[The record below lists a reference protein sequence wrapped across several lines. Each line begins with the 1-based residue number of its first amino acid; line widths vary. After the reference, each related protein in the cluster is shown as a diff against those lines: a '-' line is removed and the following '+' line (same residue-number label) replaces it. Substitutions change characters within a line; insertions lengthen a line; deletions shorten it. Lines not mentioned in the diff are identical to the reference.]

1 MKTAFASRRKARV
14 VGQDNEDVT
23 QSAGTTSEGE
33 SQEDSSGPVVRRPS
47 SRPKHRSALHL
58 SFGPGGTSM
67 TEDGTPA
74 SEVFTPKKSSL
85 SRQAISQNALR
96 KSLAAS
102 DRVPLRQSEDRPSY
116 SAAHLNELKTSTPS
130 TPKDLKSL
138 SDVESSTTQTL
149 DVASKFGT
157 DYTTRNPAIPTDAEI
172 LEKKLRR
179 ARLAK
184 EQKYKPRHSSSESD
198 GEREIG
204 DERLDSDDDEFRNNA
219 NTISLFPARSKHP
232 ETRLVR
238 DDEDIM
244 EDFDSFVEDGGITLG
259 RKAER
264 EQKARR
270 KAEMADLI
278 AEAERQSSSA
288 ESDDSEVERRAEY
301 EAAQTRKGM
310 DGMRLNEG
318 SEWGGGG
325 TGRIARTPPRITPLP
340 TLGGCLERMRERLAK
355 AEYAR
360 TQKVKEL
367 EGVERERRE
376 IAEREVEIQRLLK
389 ETGERYDSLIAE
401 ARIPPVNGTNIERGL
416 ESLGQTSPAQTASS

>member
-1 MKTAFASRRKARV
+1 
-14 VGQDNEDVT
+14 
-23 QSAGTTSEGE
+23 
-33 SQEDSSGPVVRRPS
+33 
-47 SRPKHRSALHL
+47 
-58 SFGPGGTSM
+58 M

-74 SEVFTPKKSSL
+74 TEVFTPKKSNL

-102 DRVPLRQSEDRPSY
+102 DRVPIRQPEDRPSY
-116 SAAHLNELKTSTPS
+116 NAAHLNELKTSTPS
-130 TPKDLKSL
+130 TPKDLRCL
-138 SDVESSTTQTL
+138 SDVETTMTQTL
-149 DVASKFGT
+149 DMASKFGI
-157 DYTTRNPAIPTDAEI
+157 DYTARNSAIPTDAEI

-184 EQKYKPRHSSSESD
+184 EQKYKTRHSSSESD
-198 GEREIG
+198 DERELG

-219 NTISLFPARSKHP
+219 NNISLLPARSKHP

-244 EDFDSFVEDGGITLG
+244 EDFDSFVEDGGITLS

-264 EQKARR
+264 EQKARK

-288 ESDDSEVERRAEY
+288 ESDDSEIERRAEY

-355 AEYAR
+355 VEYSR

-367 EGVERERRE
+367 EDVERERRE

-389 ETGERYDSLIAE
+389 ETGERYDSLMAE
-401 ARIPPVNGTNIERGL
+401 AGIQAANGTNMERGL
-416 ESLGQTSPAQTASS
+416 ENLGQTSPAQAISS

>member
-1 MKTAFASRRKARV
+1 MKTSFASRRKIRV

-23 QSAGTTSEGE
+23 RFVSEGE
-33 SQEDSSGPVVRRPS
+33 SQEDSSVPVVRRPS

-58 SFGPGGTSM
+58 SFGTGGTSM

-102 DRVPLRQSEDRPSY
+102 DHIPVCQSEDRPSY
-116 SAAHLNELKTSTPS
+116 NAAHLNELKTSTPS

-138 SDVESSTTQTL
+138 SDVESSRTQNI
-149 DVASKFGT
+149 DVASKFGIDHT
-157 DYTTRNPAIPTDAEI
+157 SRNPAIPTDAEI

-184 EQKYKPRHSSSESD
+184 EQKYKTRDSSSESD
-198 GEREIG
+198 DEREIG
-204 DERLDSDDDEFRNNA
+204 DERLDSDDDEFRDNA
-219 NTISLFPARSKHP
+219 NTISLLPARSKHP

-244 EDFDSFVEDGGITLG
+244 EDFDSFVEDGGITIG

-264 EQKARR
+264 EQKARK

-278 AEAERQSSSA
+278 AQAERQSSSA
-288 ESDDSEVERRAEY
+288 ESDDSEIERRADY

-310 DGMRLNEG
+310 DGIRLNEG
-318 SEWGGGG
+318 DEWDGGEI
-325 TGRIARTPPRITPLP
+325 GRIARTPPRITPLP

-355 AEYAR
+355 VEYSR
-360 TQKVKEL
+360 SQKVKEL
-367 EGVERERRE
+367 EDVEQEKRE

-389 ETGERYDSLIAE
+389 ETGERYDSLIAQ
-401 ARIPPVNGTNIERGL
+401 AGIQASNGTSIERGL
-416 ESLGQTSPAQTASS
+416 ENLGQTPPAQTIGS

>member
-1 MKTAFASRRKARV
+1 
-14 VGQDNEDVT
+14 
-23 QSAGTTSEGE
+23 
-33 SQEDSSGPVVRRPS
+33 
-47 SRPKHRSALHL
+47 
-58 SFGPGGTSM
+58 M

-102 DRVPLRQSEDRPSY
+102 DHVTIRQSEDRPSY
-116 SAAHLNELKTSTPS
+116 DAAHLNELKTSTPS
-130 TPKDLKSL
+130 TPKDLRSL
-138 SDVESSTTQTL
+138 SDVESSATQTL
-149 DVASKFGT
+149 DVASRFGT
-157 DYTTRNPAIPTDAEI
+157 DHTARNSTIPTDAEI

-184 EQKYKPRHSSSESD
+184 EQKYKTRHSSSESD
-198 GEREIG
+198 DEREIG
-204 DERLDSDDDEFRNNA
+204 VERLDSDDDEFRNNA
-219 NTISLFPARSKHP
+219 NTISLLPARSKYP

-264 EQKARR
+264 EQKALK

-288 ESDDSEVERRAEY
+288 ESDDSEIGRRAEY

-310 DGMRLNEG
+310 DGMRLHEG

-340 TLGGCLERMRERLAK
+340 TLGGCLERMRDRLAK
-355 AEYAR
+355 VEYSR

-367 EGVERERRE
+367 EDVERERRE

-389 ETGERYDSLIAE
+389 ETGERYDSLIAG
-401 ARIPPVNGTNIERGL
+401 AGIQVPNGANMERGL
-416 ESLGQTSPAQTASS
+416 ENLGQASPAQTLSS

>member
-1 MKTAFASRRKARV
+1 
-14 VGQDNEDVT
+14 
-23 QSAGTTSEGE
+23 
-33 SQEDSSGPVVRRPS
+33 
-47 SRPKHRSALHL
+47 
-58 SFGPGGTSM
+58 M

-96 KSLAAS
+96 KSRAAS
-102 DRVPLRQSEDRPSY
+102 DHVPIRQSEDRPSY
-116 SAAHLNELKTSTPS
+116 NAAHLNELKTSTPS
-130 TPKDLKSL
+130 TPKDLSSL
-138 SDVESSTTQTL
+138 SDVELSSTQTL
-149 DVASKFGT
+149 DVASKFGI
-157 DYTTRNPAIPTDAEI
+157 DYISRNPAIPTDAEI

-184 EQKYKPRHSSSESD
+184 EEKYRTRHSSSESED
-198 GEREIG
+198 EEEIG
-204 DERLDSDDDEFRNNA
+204 DERLDSDDDDFRNNA
-219 NTISLFPARSKHP
+219 NTISLLPARSKHP

-264 EQKARR
+264 EQKARK

-288 ESDDSEVERRAEY
+288 DSDDSEIERRAEY

-310 DGMRLNEG
+310 DGMRPNKG

-325 TGRIARTPPRITPLP
+325 TERIARTPPRITPLP
-340 TLGGCLERMRERLAK
+340 TLGGCLERMREMLSK
-355 AEYAR
+355 AEYSR
-360 TQKVKEL
+360 TQKIKEL
-367 EGVERERRE
+367 EDVEREKKE
-376 IAEREVEIQRLLK
+376 IAEREEEIQRLLK
-389 ETGERYDSLIAE
+389 ETGERYDSLIVA
-401 ARIPPVNGTNIERGL
+401 AGIQATNGTNIERGL
-416 ESLGQTSPAQTASS
+416 ENLGQTSSAQTIGS

>member
-1 MKTAFASRRKARV
+1 MSFASRRKVRA
-14 VGQDNEDVT
+14 VGQDSEDVT
-23 QSAGTTSEGE
+23 KPAGSTSEGE
-33 SQEDSSGPVVRRPS
+33 SLEDLASIPVVRRPS

-58 SFGPGGTSM
+58 SFSPGGSSM

-96 KSLAAS
+96 KSRAAS
-102 DRVPLRQSEDRPSY
+102 DHVPIRQSEDRPSY
-116 SAAHLNELKTSTPS
+116 NAAHLNELKTSTPS
-130 TPKDLKSL
+130 TPKDLSSL
-138 SDVESSTTQTL
+138 SDVELSSTQTL
-149 DVASKFGT
+149 DVASKFGI
-157 DYTTRNPAIPTDAEI
+157 DYISRNPAIPTDAEI

-184 EQKYKPRHSSSESD
+184 EEKYRTRHSSSESED
-198 GEREIG
+198 EEEIG
-204 DERLDSDDDEFRNNA
+204 DERLDSDDDDFRNNA
-219 NTISLFPARSKHP
+219 NTISLLPARSKHP

-264 EQKARR
+264 EQKARK

-288 ESDDSEVERRAEY
+288 DSDDSEIERRAEY

-310 DGMRLNEG
+310 DGMRPNKG

-325 TGRIARTPPRITPLP
+325 TERIARTPPRITPLP
-340 TLGGCLERMRERLAK
+340 TLGGCLERMREMLSK
-355 AEYAR
+355 AEYSR
-360 TQKVKEL
+360 TQKIKEL
-367 EGVERERRE
+367 EDVEREKKE
-376 IAEREVEIQRLLK
+376 IAEREEEIQRLLK
-389 ETGERYDSLIAE
+389 ETGERYDSLIVA
-401 ARIPPVNGTNIERGL
+401 AGIQATNGTNIERGL
-416 ESLGQTSPAQTASS
+416 ENLGQTSSAQTIGS